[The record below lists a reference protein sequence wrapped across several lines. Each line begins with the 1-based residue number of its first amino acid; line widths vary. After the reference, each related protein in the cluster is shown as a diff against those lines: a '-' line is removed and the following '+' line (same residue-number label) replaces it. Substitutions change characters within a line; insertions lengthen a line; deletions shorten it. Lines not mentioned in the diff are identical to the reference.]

1 MKHIIAVCLSS
12 LALTAGAQ
20 TVADSVSHDSGLV
33 RVVRYNDTTDV
44 AYVTLHENAPHVVN
58 LKDVPRFAVLGKEGR
73 FYIGIGANVKAI
85 GVYDIGNPLP
95 DANYF
100 ITSAIPMDTRPGNKA
115 QFRFSAAQ
123 SNVYMN
129 VVALPGGEN
138 QLGAYVSLNFLG
150 KNYAP
155 KLHLA
160 YLKYRHITA
169 GYSYTIFGDVAAA
182 PPTIDY
188 EGPNAIPFIP
198 HGMIAYEPRFGRDRM
213 WQAGV
218 AIDMPEY
225 SFTNAA
231 RTATVTQRVP
241 DIPFYIQRYW
251 ADGKGWVRLSGMI
264 RNLYYRNM
272 ESNRNIDK
280 VGWGV
285 KVSGTTPIV
294 GGLSASYM
302 SMYGQGIASYI
313 QDLNG
318 EGMDL
323 MPMGSDTSRLGL
335 TEAWGG
341 YASLQYQFTPKLF
354 ATATYSHVRA
364 YVDRFEDADSTWGS
378 TYKYAQYVAAN
389 MFYNINS
396 IVQVGVEY
404 DYGRRVN
411 FDGKQAH
418 DNRLQAMLQV
428 SF

>member
-1 MKHIIAVCLSS
+1 MKHIFTIALS
-12 LALTAGAQ
+12 LIALTAAAQ
-20 TVADSVSHDSGLV
+20 TGADSLAKDAGFV
-33 RVVRYNDTTDV
+33 RVIRHNDTTDV
-44 AYVTLHENAPHVVN
+44 AYVTLHENAPHLVN

-73 FYIGIGANVKAI
+73 FYIGLGANIKAI
-85 GVYDIGNPLP
+85 GIYDIGHPVQ
-95 DANYF
+95 DMNYF
-100 ITSAIPMDTRPGNKA
+100 ITSAIPMTVKPGNKA
-115 QFRFSAAQ
+115 QFRFSGAQ
-123 SNVYMN
+123 SNVYLN
-129 VVALPGGEN
+129 VVALPGSEN
-138 QLGAYVSLNFLG
+138 QLGAYMSINFLG

-155 KLHLA
+155 KLHHA

-169 GYSYTIFGDVAAA
+169 GYTYTIFADMAAA

-188 EGPNAIPFIP
+188 EGPNAIPGIL
-198 HGMIAYEPRFGRDRM
+198 HGMIAYEPRFGKNKM

-218 AIDMPEY
+218 GIDMPEY
-225 SFTNAA
+225 SFTNALQ
-231 RTATVTQRVP
+231 TETVTQRVP

-251 ADGKGWVRLSGMI
+251 ADGNGWVRLSGII
-264 RNLYYRNM
+264 RNLYYRNLV
-272 ESNRNIDK
+272 SNRNIDK

-302 SMYGQGIASYI
+302 AMYGQGIASYM

-323 MPMGSDTSRLGL
+323 MPTGSNTGRLSL

-341 YASLQYQFTPKLF
+341 YASLRYQFTPKLF
-354 ATATYSHVRA
+354 ATATYSHVRT
-364 YVDRFEDADSTWGS
+364 YVNRYEDAESTWGS

-389 MFYNINS
+389 VFYDVNS

-411 FDGKQAH
+411 YSGQQAH